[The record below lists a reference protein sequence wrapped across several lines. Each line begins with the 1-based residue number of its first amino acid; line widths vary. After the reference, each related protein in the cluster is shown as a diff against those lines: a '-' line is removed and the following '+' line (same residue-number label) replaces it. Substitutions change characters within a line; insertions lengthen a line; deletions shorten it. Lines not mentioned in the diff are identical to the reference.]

1 MSSALLIDIGST
13 YTKVACFD
21 LERAELLARSQAC
34 TTVREDVNLGLQQAL
49 ENIPGWQQADY
60 RLACSSAAGGL
71 RIAAIGLVPGL
82 TAEAARRAALGAGSR
97 VVKTCSYE
105 LTESDIAE
113 LESLAADVI
122 LLAGGTDGGNQE
134 IILHNAGLLADS
146 KVQEPILVA
155 GNRSAADRVAEL
167 LDKGEKEF
175 YLTENVMPE
184 LEKLN
189 IEPAR
194 QKIREIFLERIVKA
208 RGLDRV
214 KELID
219 EVVMPT
225 PAAVL
230 RAAEILARGT
240 SEKEGWGELMVVDI
254 GGATTDVHS
263 AAAGTPTRSGVSQRG
278 LEEPF
283 LKRTVEGDLGMRYCA
298 GDLFQAVK
306 PKRWQQIYQDLY
318 NKELELQD
326 LEDYAEKICQQTEYL
341 PVSQEETELE
351 NMLGREAVRL
361 ATSRHAGSLRTIY
374 TPQGASFIQEGKDLT
389 GIKKV
394 IGTGGIVVHNQNP
407 ELVLA
412 GVLQENQLEEEKLT
426 PLAPDFYL
434 DDDYLL
440 AAAGLLAEVE
450 AEAALLILQKY
461 LKEIDQGEKNQ
472 P

>member
-1 MSSALLIDIGST
+1 MLSALLIDIGST
-13 YTKVACFD
+13 YTKVASFD
-21 LERAELLARSQAC
+21 LEEAELLARSQAC
-34 TTVREDVNLGLQQAL
+34 TTVKEDINIGLKQAL
-49 ENIPGWQQADY
+49 DRIPGWQQSDY

-97 VVKTCSYE
+97 VVKTYSYE
-105 LTESDIAE
+105 LTGGDITE
-113 LESLAADVI
+113 LEELAADII

-134 IILHNAGLLADS
+134 IILHNARLLADS
-146 KVQEPILVA
+146 RLEEPILVA
-155 GNRSAADRVAEL
+155 GNRSAADRVADL
-167 LDKGEKEF
+167 LDKGKKEF

-194 QKIREIFLERIVKA
+194 ELIRKIFLERIVKA

-214 KELID
+214 RELID
-219 EVVMPT
+219 DIVMPT

-230 RAAEILARGT
+230 SAADILARGSKKT
-240 SEKEGWGELMVVDI
+240 EGWGELMVVDI
-254 GGATTDVHS
+254 GGATTDIHS
-263 AAAGTPTRSGVSQRG
+263 AAAGTPARSGVSQRG

-298 GDLFQAVK
+298 AALFQLVK
-306 PKRWQQIYQDLY
+306 TRRWQELYLRLY
-318 NKELELQD
+318 NEELELEN
-326 LEDYAEKICQQTEYL
+326 LESYVAKICQQSEYL
-341 PVSQEETELE
+341 PVNQREMELE

-361 ATSRHAGSLRTIY
+361 AASRHAGSLRTIY

-389 GIKKV
+389 EIKNV
-394 IGTGGIVVHNQNP
+394 IGTGGIIVHNENP

-426 PLAPDFYL
+426 PKNPDFYL

-450 AEAALLILQKY
+450 ADTALQIMEKY
-461 LKEIDQGEKNQ
+461 LRKIPREKERK
-472 P
+472 